1 MVVLCFGV
9 GLNLNVPCELVI
21 YVPTVLVILVI
32 ERVLQAYFGGV

>member
-21 YVPTVLVILVI
+21 IC
-32 ERVLQAYFGGV
+32 AYCAGDFGH